1 MPSKYQALFLAQN
14 KTKKKKKDNSSKLSA
29 CGVYSLVM
37 ATGIKQINNLKYLL
51 INGVD
56 ALKERARFLELLIL
70 GRMAKDVFSLEL
82 TGS

>member
-14 KTKKKKKDNSSKLSA
+14 KTKKKKEKDNSSKLSA

-56 ALKERARFLELLIL
+56 ALKESTRF
-70 GRMAKDVFSLEL
+70 
-82 TGS
+82 

>member
-1 MPSKYQALFLAQN
+1 M
-14 KTKKKKKDNSSKLSA
+14 
-29 CGVYSLVM
+29 M